1 MEAILM
7 LVGELICSNNDSKL
21 SRLHIFFGLDFGFIF
36 IFGVKI
42 MQFERLLLCV
52 PEVDL
57 SHGPRIESVQ
67 EVVVRSF

>member
-1 MEAILM
+1 M

-21 SRLHIFFGLDFGFIF
+21 SRLHIFGLDFGFIF
-36 IFGVKI
+36 IFGLKI
-42 MQFERLLLCV
+42 TQFQRLLLCV